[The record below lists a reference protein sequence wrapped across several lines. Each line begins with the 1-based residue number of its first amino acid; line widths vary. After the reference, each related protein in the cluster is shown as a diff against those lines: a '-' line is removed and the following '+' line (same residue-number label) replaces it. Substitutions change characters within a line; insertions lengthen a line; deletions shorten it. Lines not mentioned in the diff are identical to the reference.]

1 MNEIKL
7 FNKWSFEGLKVKDPG
22 IAGYVSITPVIVP
35 RTSGKYANTQFYK
48 SKMNVVE
55 RLMTKLFVSGHRG
68 KKHKLSSGKNVGKTQ
83 NSANIIKEAFEIIEK
98 KTQKNPLEVLITAVE
113 NAAPLE
119 EAISYQRGGIFVRE
133 GVITSPQRRVDL
145 ALKHICQGT
154 QAKSYSNKRTA
165 GEAMAEEIIAASKGD
180 TASFAYSEKMRREKE
195 ASGAR

>member
-1 MNEIKL
+1 MSEIKL
-7 FNKWSFEGLKVKDPG
+7 FNKWSYEGLKVKDAG
-22 IAGYVSITPVIVP
+22 IADYINITPIIAP
-35 RTSGKYANTQFYK
+35 RTSGKYASTQFYK

-55 RLMTKLFVSGHRG
+55 RIMTKLFVAGHRG
-68 KKHKLSSGKNVGKTQ
+68 KKHKLTSGRMVGKTQ
-83 NSANIIKEAFEIIEK
+83 NVANIVIEAFEIIEK
-98 KTQKNPLEVLITAVE
+98 KTQKNPLEILITAVE

-154 QAKSYSNKRTA
+154 QAKSYSNKRSA
-165 GEAMAEEIIAASKGD
+165 GEALAEEILAAAKGE